1 MVYPHTMNHVGI
13 TVSDIDAGVK
23 WYQELFGCTIL
34 MEPVAT
40 EEDGSY
46 FAEIVADIFGA
57 GFEKMM
63 LAHLITGDGVGIE
76 LFQFCKPKSERPEDN
91 FEYWKT
97 GIFHICMTD
106 PDIEDMAKRID
117 QSGGKQRSK
126 VWLLWPDKPYK
137 VCYCEDPWGNIIE
150 ISSHSYVQTWS
161 NFLQPHKP

>member
-23 WYQELFGCTIL
+23 WYQELFGCTVL

-106 PDIEDMAKRID
+106 PEIEDMAKRID

-150 ISSHSYVQTWS
+150 INSHSYEQIWS
-161 NFLQPHKP
+161 NYALPHKP